1 MSILYIPNSMS
12 LYKTGV
18 SISVPSPQ
26 YVCVVPIVATTT
38 VFSAPTQMNLSTV
51 VFSSPNQRTTII
63 V

>member
-18 SISVPSPQ
+18 SISVSPPQ
-26 YVCVVPIVATTT
+26 YVCVVPIVATPT
-38 VFSAPTQMNLSTV
+38 VFSAPLQMNLSTV
-51 VFSSPNQRTTII
+51 IFSSKNQRTTII